1 MLVAVKWRSDF
12 EFWPSMIR
20 RNGGS
25 LPEGFDV
32 LMSEID
38 YNLHLQSYEAEF
50 LAWKAERAAG
60 VIITSGVEKFVKI
73 RNKWQSIADKFAFDN
88 SVLGISAIPGK
99 TKEVADAF
107 SRVVYYLNANAPTE
121 AIKELDLIQRGDIF
135 LTEERISAIKSEF
148 LSFLIT
154 L

>member
-20 RNGGS
+20 KNVQS

-32 LMSEID
+32 VMSVSD
-38 YNLHLQSYEAEF
+38 YDLHLQSYEAEF

-60 VIITSGVEKFVKI
+60 VAITSGAEKFVTI
-73 RNKWQSIADKFAFDN
+73 RNKWQSIADKFAFEN
-88 SVLGISAIPGK
+88 SVLGITQIPGK

-121 AIKELDLIQRGDIF
+121 AIKELDLIPRGDIF
-135 LTEERISAIKSEF
+135 LTEERISSIKSEF
-148 LSFLIT
+148 YSFLIT